1 MNANIFQILCCIVI
15 QLNSKLIFIYEQEGY
30 SKIPLQSINNDFSIL
45 EYFLRLIINLYF
57 LHKCEKY

>member
-30 SKIPLQSINNDFSIL
+30 SIIPLQSINDDFSIL
-45 EYFLRLIINLYF
+45 
-57 LHKCEKY
+57 